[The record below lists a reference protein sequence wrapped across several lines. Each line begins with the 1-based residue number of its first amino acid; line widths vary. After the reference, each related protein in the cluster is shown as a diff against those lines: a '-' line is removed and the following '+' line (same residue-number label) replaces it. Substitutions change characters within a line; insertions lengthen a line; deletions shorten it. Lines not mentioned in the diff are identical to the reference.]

1 MRDLSEYSDKIWWT
15 KIHNSN
21 TGADWNLEDGGEAAV
36 APTLPS
42 LTVLYNSTVST
53 SERGAFLLQ
62 CLTINKELVLGER
75 L

>member
-1 MRDLSEYSDKIWWT
+1 MIEY
-15 KIHNSN
+15 
-21 TGADWNLEDGGEAAV
+21 LEDGGEAAV

-75 L
+75 EALDYYEYVRNSAK